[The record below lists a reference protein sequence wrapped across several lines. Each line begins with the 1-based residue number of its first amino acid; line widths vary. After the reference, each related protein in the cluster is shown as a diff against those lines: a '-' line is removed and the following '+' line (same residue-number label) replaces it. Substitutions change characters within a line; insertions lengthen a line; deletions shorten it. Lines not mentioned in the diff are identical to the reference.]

1 MGLVEI
7 VREAGIA
14 GAGGAGFPTHV
25 KFTSK
30 PEYLIVN
37 GAECEPLIRVD
48 NEIAAHY
55 PKELLKALNE
65 LKKEIGADHAV
76 FAIKKKHTNAI
87 DILKKELLS
96 FPDIELFF
104 LQDIYPAGDE
114 QVLVYEITKRIVPEG
129 GIPIAVGC
137 VVINVETL
145 LNVHNAIFNNSPL
158 TEKYVTVT
166 GAVRDPSTIKVPIGV
181 SFEDIIGVCGG
192 PLIDDF
198 VTIEGGPMMG
208 NLIQNLSDPVTKTT
222 KALIVLPSDHSWII
236 SKRREIPEMMKIAKT
251 ACCHCM
257 LCTDVCPRELLGHSI
272 HPDKIMRIASYNKIC
287 SKTSDVAEVFL
298 CCECGLCEIAC
309 VMDLQPWKLNKELK
323 AGLMAGGMKNPY
335 KNKPV
340 SVHPFREYRKFPM
353 KKLISSI
360 GLTKYDFPAHLKNVL
375 TDHVRLVSLK
385 LKQSAGRAA
394 DPIVSVGTVVAK
406 GDVVADIPDDELGC
420 RLHAS
425 IAGTVMHIDE
435 NLIRIERTVR
445 SGSA

>member
-7 VREAGIA
+7 VREAGIV

-48 NEIAAHY
+48 NEITVHY
-55 PKELLKALNE
+55 TKELLKTLNE
-65 LKKEIGADHAV
+65 LKKAIGAEHAV
-76 FAIKKKHTNAI
+76 FAIKKKHTNTI
-87 DILKKELLS
+87 DLLKKELLS

-129 GIPIAVGC
+129 DIPIAVGC

-145 LNVHNAIFNNSPL
+145 LNVHNVLFNKSPL

-166 GAVRDPSTIKVPIGV
+166 GAVRDPSTLKVPIGV
-181 SFEDIIGVCGG
+181 SFGDVIEVCGG
-192 PLIDDF
+192 ALTDDF

-208 NLIQNLSDPVTKTT
+208 NLIQNLSDSVTKTT
-222 KALIVLPSDHSWII
+222 KALIVLPSDHPWVI

-309 VMDLQPWKLNKELK
+309 VMNLQPWKLNKELK
-323 AGLMAGGMKNPY
+323 AGLIAGGMKNPY
-335 KNKPV
+335 KNKPE

-360 GLTKYDFPAHLKNVL
+360 GLTKYDFPAHLKDL
-375 TDHVRLVSLK
+375 STDHIRLVSIM
-385 LKQSAGRAA
+385 LKQSTGRAA
-394 DPIVSVGTVVAK
+394 KPLISVGAAVSK
-406 GDVVADIPDDELGC
+406 GDVIADVPHGELGS

-425 IAGTVMHIDE
+425 IAGTVIHVDE
-435 NLIRIERTVR
+435 SLIKIERTIGG
-445 SGSA
+445 GSI